1 LAENDR
7 KTFVVDEPQFNVFI
21 GDIIFCNAII
31 IGYETDWCLK
41 DPQGCE
47 ASWPLYL
54 IENVFTLVWAVE
66 FFLRVRAHGLTG
78 YFKEKS
84 NWLDFFLAALS
95 VLDVWVLTFVDWA
108 RGQSGGGAPKF
119 LSVLRLL
126 RLLRLARLIRLV
138 KIFKELWL
146 VVQGLIESFKVLF
159 WVIMLLLIVIY
170 PFAIF
175 LNIWLVDD
183 CDTMA
188 EDAKQP
194 FPLCR
199 EMFGTVPLS
208 MYTMFQVMTLESWSM
223 EIVRKIMPRHWQL
236 VPLFIMF
243 LFVTTFGLM
252 NIVVGVIVEN
262 TLQIQKDN
270 DGLDKRRRE
279 RREKRICESLQ
290 RLFVEADQAGN
301 ANGKMDIDEFQDMLN
316 MRSAKAKFEAL
327 NVPVDNPREL
337 FNLFEQDDEG
347 EITMEDFFAGILKI
361 KGEASSK
368 DMMSLVMASRT
379 VSNKTTRLEEHLD
392 GMWKELSKIPKSTK
406 TLVENIAG

>member
-1 LAENDR
+1 M
-7 KTFVVDEPQFNVFI
+7 
-21 GDIIFCNAII
+21 
-31 IGYETDWCLK
+31 
-41 DPQGCE
+41 
-47 ASWPLYL
+47 S
-54 IENVFTLVWAVE
+54 
-66 FFLRVRAHGLTG
+66 
-78 YFKEKS
+78 
-84 NWLDFFLAALS
+84 
-95 VLDVWVLTFVDWA
+95 
-108 RGQSGGGAPKF
+108 GQSGAEAPKF

-126 RLLRLARLIRLV
+126 RLMRLARLIRLV

-159 WVIMLLLIVIY
+159 WVIMLLVMVIY

-175 LNIWLVDD
+175 LNIVLERD
-183 CDTMA
+183 CDVMA
-188 EDAKQP
+188 TDPVQP

-223 EIVRKIMPRHWQL
+223 EIVRKIIPRHAYL
-236 VPLFIMF
+236 VPLFIVF
-243 LFVTTFGLM
+243 LFITTFGLM

-270 DGLDKRRRE
+270 EGLEKRRRE
-279 RREKRICESLQ
+279 RREKKICDDLK
-290 RLFVEADQAGN
+290 RLFTEADQAGN

-316 MRSAKAKFEAL
+316 MKSCKQKFEVL

-337 FNLFEQDDEG
+337 FNLFEQDEEG

-368 DMMSLVMASRT
+368 DMMSLVMASRM
-379 VSNKTTRLEEHLD
+379 VSNRTTKLDGLLD
-392 GMWKELSKIPKSTK
+392 GMWSELSKIPKSTK
-406 TLVENIAG
+406 QLVQNIAERRDGF